1 MIVHKTGIILS
12 VWELGEEIKLS
23 VINQRLNELGYDWG
37 VRHLSNYVRN
47 SMQYQYV
54 ERVGFENSKRKL
66 WRRI

>member
-1 MIVHKTGIILS
+1 VHKTGIILS